1 MESDEELIASA
12 NNGDADAFETLYYRY
27 RDWVYRLARR
37 FTRDDADALDVLQ
50 ETFGYLLRKFPG
62 FKLTASMTTFLY
74 PVVKHTA
81 FAVLRKKKRFE
92 SDEDV
97 MSEIPAVE
105 AKETSRAELAAV
117 VRVLAE
123 EQRDVLLMRFV
134 DDMTLNEIAHALQIP
149 LGTVKS
155 RLYHAL
161 QKLRRD
167 PRTRD
172 YFLE

>member
-37 FTRDDADALDVLQ
+37 FTRNDADALDVLQ
-50 ETFGYLLRKFPG
+50 ETFGYLLGKFPG

-81 FAVLRKKKRFE
+81 FAALRKKKRFE

-97 MSEIPAVE
+97 MSEIPAIE
-105 AKETSRAELAAV
+105 AKETSRADLAAV

-123 EQRDVLLMRFV
+123 EQREVLLMRFV
-134 DDMTLNEIAHALQIP
+134 DDMTLNEIAAALQIP

-161 QKLRRD
+161 QKLRD
-167 PRTRD
+167 DKRTKD
-172 YFLE
+172 YFLG

>member
-92 SDEDV
+92 ADEDV

-117 VRVLAE
+117 VGVLAE
-123 EQRDVLLMRFV
+123 EQRDVLRMRFV

-149 LGTVKS
+149 LA
-155 RLYHAL
+155 R
-161 QKLRRD
+161 
-167 PRTRD
+167 
-172 YFLE
+172 